1 MLVVAGTGVVVGT
14 DVLVVAGA
22 GVVVGTDVLVAAT
35 VVLVGMDV
43 LVAATVVLVGT
54 DVLVAATVVL
64 VGTDVLVAATVVLVG
79 TDVLVV
85 AGAGVLVGT
94 DALVAATVV
103 LGGVV
108 SAAVAIDTDVVVSS
122 RMPSTPAVPKHCEPF
137 WAAERRHCDKAS
149 SYCVSVKLD
158 VTHENIA
165 PHISLHGSKGAPV
178 PSHTNVTGWYR
189 ARDGQ

>member
-1 MLVVAGTGVVVGT
+1 MLVVAGAGVVVGT

-22 GVVVGTDVLVAAT
+22 GVVVRTDVLV
-35 VVLVGMDV
+35 D
-43 LVAATVVLVGT
+43 ATVVLVGT
-54 DVLVAATVVL
+54 DV
-64 VGTDVLVAATVVLVG
+64 
-79 TDVLVV
+79 
-85 AGAGVLVGT
+85 
-94 DALVAATVV
+94 LVAATVV

-158 VTHENIA
+158 VTHDNIA

>member
-1 MLVVAGTGVVVGT
+1 VSGILVVAGAVVLVGT
-14 DVLVVAGA
+14 DVLVVAGV

-54 DVLVAATVVL
+54 DVLVVAGAGVL
-64 VGTDVLVAATVVLVG
+64 VGTDVLVAATVVL
-79 TDVLVV
+79 
-85 AGAGVLVGT
+85 
-94 DALVAATVV
+94 
-103 LGGVV
+103 GGVV
-108 SAAVAIDTDVVVSS
+108 SGAVAIDTDVVVSS

-158 VTHENIA
+158 VTHDNIA

>member
-1 MLVVAGTGVVVGT
+1 MSAILVVAGTGVVLGT
-14 DVLVVAGA
+14 DVL
-22 GVVVGTDVLVAAT
+22 AAT
-35 VVLVGMDV
+35 
-43 LVAATVVLVGT
+43 
-54 DVLVAATVVL
+54 
-64 VGTDVLVAATVVLVG
+64 
-79 TDVLVV
+79 LVV
-85 AGAGVLVGT
+85 AGTDVVDATLVVAAT
-94 DALVAATVV
+94 DVVAATVV

-108 SAAVAIDTDVVVSS
+108 SGAVVSS